1 MLDFSHGSVKNDS
14 VSKRHAIIIGIEAYR
29 DPELPAFEY
38 AAADATALS
47 EVWPADSVDL
57 LLNDD
62 ATKTL
67 IESRVRKFNKTRA
80 EGDVLDFIFVGHTF
94 AVEGENYLSCSDT
107 LAEDLDLTSLPLKP
121 LIDRGA
127 LDVLLI
133 DGTRYP
139 LAEHFEPA
147 SVAVPALMANAPGEV
162 SYTAALLGQGIFAQH
177 TIECLQKPDA
187 LSGADLVTHLQDQFP
202 VTLRKL
208 FSDEI
213 HRVQTPVANE
223 AFIAREVKPATEGV
237 VNSARAA
244 GLTHVVLCAE
254 HAGRIKDLSGFNKQ
268 WHSMPE
274 DMDDKSIA
282 LVENV
287 GSKEVE
293 AEAQR
298 LFQSIRTAF
307 NYKRRELSCDSGEGC
322 ATLRGPD
329 FDVDINITVDPDDF
343 SGYLIET
350 VVGRFKTP
358 AVVQS
363 EPFSQVFGRV
373 FKVLRFDFSKTFDI
387 EDIIDTVEDLE
398 DEAVQVTYPPD
409 CSQCA
414 ITGRGLRGEILFD
427 ERGFRVQLERG
438 SEPAEL
444 LETFVIAQ
452 ELLGADKLLPQD

>member
-1 MLDFSHGSVKNDS
+1 M
-14 VSKRHAIIIGIEAYR
+14 
-29 DPELPAFEY
+29 
-38 AAADATALS
+38 
-47 EVWPADSVDL
+47 
-57 LLNDD
+57 
-62 ATKTL
+62 
-67 IESRVRKFNKTRA
+67 
-80 EGDVLDFIFVGHTF
+80 
-94 AVEGENYLSCSDT
+94 
-107 LAEDLDLTSLPLKP
+107 
-121 LIDRGA
+121 
-127 LDVLLI
+127 
-133 DGTRYP
+133 
-139 LAEHFEPA
+139 
-147 SVAVPALMANAPGEV
+147 
-162 SYTAALLGQGIFAQH
+162 
-177 TIECLQKPDA
+177 
-187 LSGADLVTHLQDQFP
+187 
-202 VTLRKL
+202 
-208 FSDEI
+208 
-213 HRVQTPVANE
+213 
-223 AFIAREVKPATEGV
+223 
-237 VNSARAA
+237 
-244 GLTHVVLCAE
+244 LCADVRV
-254 HAGRIKDLSGFNKQ
+254 GSSLSGFNKQ

-293 AEAQR
+293 AEAKR
-298 LFQSIRTAF
+298 LFQSIEQLSTW
-307 NYKRRELSCDSGEGC
+307 RRELSCDSGEGC